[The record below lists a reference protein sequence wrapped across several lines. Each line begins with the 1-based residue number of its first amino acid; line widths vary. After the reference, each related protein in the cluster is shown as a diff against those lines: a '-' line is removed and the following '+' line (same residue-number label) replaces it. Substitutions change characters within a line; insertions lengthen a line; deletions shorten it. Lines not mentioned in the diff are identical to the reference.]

1 MSALFYKHYD
11 PRDNGDQ
18 ILKQYKLATLS
29 LMLARVVYTINWF
42 NIASIFY
49 LIASDFREDIAMLG
63 IISASFLLGVGLFQV
78 PAGIMAAKFG
88 PRKIAIY
95 GIMIASSA
103 ALVTGLAS
111 DTTQIIVL
119 RFIIGIG
126 MACFFGPSVILVSK
140 YLGKESEGLGIGLLN
155 SAHALGGIVGLFGW
169 VVLAEFVGWRAT
181 LILSGGLGIST
192 AIMLGSTLLR
202 DVDEIKKEFKLK
214 LSHVLDT
221 LFNKSL
227 IILGLTL
234 LGFQAGSSMIL
245 TFSVFYFVDNLK
257 IKPIDAGLIGSLSLV
272 VGLLSS
278 PFFGRLYDKIGNA
291 RKLLFISGI
300 LSASS
305 LIGFATDSLYV
316 IIVSIIVSGFF
327 LSAGF
332 VIVYAKAKEI
342 NKALPQYQTLA
353 VGFVNGVSLF
363 GVFWVPVLF
372 SSIVST
378 LGYEIAWLL
387 GCLVVILLILPVVRL
402 K

>member
-1 MSALFYKHYD
+1 VLFYKEYD
-11 PRDNGDQ
+11 LRDNSDQ
-18 ILKQYKLATLS
+18 KLKQYKLATLS

-49 LIASDFREDIAMLG
+49 LIATDFREDIAMLG
-63 IISASFLLGVGLFQV
+63 IISASFLLGVGLFQA
-78 PAGIMAAKFG
+78 PAGIIAAKYG

-103 ALVTGLAS
+103 ALLTGLVS
-111 DTTQIIVL
+111 DTMQIIVL

-126 MACFFGPSVILVSK
+126 MACFFGPSVILVSR

-155 SAHALGGIVGLFGW
+155 SSHALGGIVGLFGW

-192 AIMLGSTLLR
+192 AIMLSSTLLR
-202 DVDEIKKEFKLK
+202 DVDEITKEFKLK
-214 LSHVLDT
+214 VSHVFDT
-221 LFNKSL
+221 LFNRSL

-257 IKPIDAGLIGSLSLV
+257 INPIEAGLIGSLSLV

-278 PFFGRLYDKIGNA
+278 PFFGKLYDKIGNA

-300 LSASS
+300 ISASS
-305 LIGFATDSLYV
+305 LVGFATNSLYV
-316 IIVSIIVSGFF
+316 IIVSIIVAGFF

-332 VIVYAKAKEI
+332 VVVYAKAKEI
-342 NKALPQYQTLA
+342 NKALPRYQTLA
-353 VGFVNGVSLF
+353 VAFVNGVSLF

-372 SSIVST
+372 SSIVSR

-387 GCLVVILLILPVVRL
+387 SCFVVILLILPVIRL

>member
-1 MSALFYKHYD
+1 
-11 PRDNGDQ
+11 
-18 ILKQYKLATLS
+18 LKQYKLATLS
-29 LMLARVVYTINWF
+29 LLLARVVYTINWF

-95 GIMIASSA
+95 GIMISSSA

-192 AIMLGSTLLR
+192 AIMLSSTLLR

-214 LSHVLDT
+214 VSHVFDT
-221 LFNKSL
+221 LFNRSL

-245 TFSVFYFVDNLK
+245 TFSIFYFVDNLK
-257 IKPIDAGLIGSLSLV
+257 INPIDAGLIGSLSLV

-305 LIGFATDSLYV
+305 LVGFATNSIYV
-316 IIVSIIVSGFF
+316 IIVSIIVTGFF

-372 SSIVST
+372 SSIVSE
-378 LGYEIAWLL
+378 LGYQIAWLL

>member
-1 MSALFYKHYD
+1 MLFYKHHD
-11 PRDNGDQ
+11 LRDNSDH

-214 LSHVLDT
+214 LSHVFDT

-257 IKPIDAGLIGSLSLV
+257 INPIDAGLIGSLSLV

-372 SSIVST
+372 SSIVSR
-378 LGYEIAWLL
+378 LGYEIAWML

>member
-1 MSALFYKHYD
+1 MKPYK
-11 PRDNGDQ
+11 
-18 ILKQYKLATLS
+18 IATLS

-49 LIASDFREDIAMLG
+49 LVASDFKEDIAMLG
-63 IISASFLLGVGLFQV
+63 IISASFLIGVGLFQV
-78 PAGIMAAKFG
+78 PAGIIAAKYG

-111 DTTQIIVL
+111 NTSQMTLL
-119 RFIIGIG
+119 RFIIGLG

-155 SAHALGGIVGLFGW
+155 SAHALGGIIGLFGW
-169 VVLAEFVGWRAT
+169 VILAEHFGWRST

-192 AIMLGSTLLR
+192 AIILGSTLLR
-202 DVDEIKKEFKLK
+202 DADEIRNEFKIK
-214 LSHVLDT
+214 VSHVFST

-227 IILGLTL
+227 IVLGITL

-245 TFSVFYFVDNLK
+245 TFSVLYFVDHLK
-257 IKPIDAGLIGSLSLV
+257 INPIDAGLIGSLSLIV
-272 VGLLSS
+272 ALVSS
-278 PFFGRLYDKIGNA
+278 PFFGKLYDKIGNA
-291 RKLLFISGI
+291 RNLLLISGI
-300 LSASS
+300 ISASS
-305 LIGFATDSLYV
+305 LVGFATDSLYV
-316 IIVSIIVSGFF
+316 ITASILITGFF

-342 NKALPQYQTLA
+342 NKAQPQYQTLA
-353 VGFVNGVSLF
+353 VSFVNGVSLF

-372 SSIVST
+372 SSIVSS
-378 LGYEIAWLL
+378 LGYEMAWLL
-387 GCLVVILLILPVVRL
+387 GALVIILLILPVVRL

>member
-1 MSALFYKHYD
+1 MLFYKQYD
-11 PRDNGDQ
+11 LRDNSDH

-29 LMLARVVYTINWF
+29 LLLARVVYTINWF

-78 PAGIMAAKFG
+78 PAGIIAAKFG

-95 GIMIASSA
+95 GIIIASSA

-126 MACFFGPSVILVSK
+126 MACFFGPSVILVSR

-192 AIMLGSTLLR
+192 AIMLSSTLLR
-202 DVDEIKKEFKLK
+202 DVEEITKEFKLK
-214 LSHVLDT
+214 VSHVFDT
-221 LFNKSL
+221 IFNRSL

-257 IKPIDAGLIGSLSLV
+257 INPIVAGLIGSLSLV
-272 VGLLSS
+272 VGLVSS
-278 PFFGRLYDKIGNA
+278 PFFGKLYDKIGNA

-300 LSASS
+300 ISASS
-305 LIGFATDSLYV
+305 LVGFATDSLYV
-316 IIVSIIVSGFF
+316 IIVSIIVAGFF

-363 GVFWVPVLF
+363 GVLWVPVLF
-372 SSIVST
+372 SSIVSR

-387 GCLVVILLILPVVRL
+387 GCLVVILLILPVIRL

>member
-1 MSALFYKHYD
+1 MLFYKEYD
-11 PRDNGDQ
+11 LRDNSDH

-29 LMLARVVYTINWF
+29 LMLARLVYTINWF

-95 GIMIASSA
+95 GIIIASSA

-126 MACFFGPSVILVSK
+126 MACFFGPSVILVSE

-214 LSHVLDT
+214 VSHVFDT
-221 LFNKSL
+221 LFNRSL

-257 IKPIDAGLIGSLSLV
+257 INPIDAGLIGSLSLV

-305 LIGFATDSLYV
+305 LVGFATDSLYV
-316 IIVSIIVSGFF
+316 IIVSIIVAGFF

-372 SSIVST
+372 SSIVSG

>member
-1 MSALFYKHYD
+1 MLFYKQYD
-11 PRDNGDQ
+11 LRDNSDQ

-49 LIASDFREDIAMLG
+49 LIASDFREDIAILG

-78 PAGIMAAKFG
+78 PAGIMAAKYG

-126 MACFFGPSVILVSK
+126 MACFFGPSVILVSR

-192 AIMLGSTLLR
+192 AIMLSSTLLR
-202 DVDEIKKEFKLK
+202 DVDQITKEFKLK
-214 LSHVLDT
+214 VSHVFDT
-221 LFNKSL
+221 LFNRSL

-257 IKPIDAGLIGSLSLV
+257 INPIQAGLIGSLSLV

-278 PFFGRLYDKIGNA
+278 PFFGKLYDKIGNA

-300 LSASS
+300 ISASS
-305 LIGFATDSLYV
+305 LVGFATDSLYV
-316 IIVSIIVSGFF
+316 IIFSVIVAGFF

-372 SSIVST
+372 SSIVSR

>member
-1 MSALFYKHYD
+1 MKPYK
-11 PRDNGDQ
+11 
-18 ILKQYKLATLS
+18 IATLS

-49 LIASDFREDIAMLG
+49 LVASDFKEDIAMLG
-63 IISASFLLGVGLFQV
+63 IISASFLIGVGLFQV
-78 PAGIMAAKFG
+78 PAGIIAAKYG

-111 DTTQIIVL
+111 NTSQITLL
-119 RFIIGIG
+119 RFISGLG

-155 SAHALGGIVGLFGW
+155 SAHALGGIIGLFGW
-169 VVLAEFVGWRAT
+169 VILAEQFGWRST

-192 AIMLGSTLLR
+192 AIILGSTLLR
-202 DVDEIKKEFKLK
+202 DADEIRNEFKIK
-214 LSHVLDT
+214 VSHVFST

-227 IILGLTL
+227 IVLGITL

-245 TFSVFYFVDNLK
+245 TFSVFYFVDHLK
-257 IKPIDAGLIGSLSLV
+257 INPIDAGLIGSLSLIV
-272 VGLLSS
+272 ALVSS
-278 PFFGRLYDKIGNA
+278 PFFGKLYDKIGNA
-291 RKLLFISGI
+291 RNLLLISGI
-300 LSASS
+300 ISASS
-305 LIGFATDSLYV
+305 LVGFATDSLYV
-316 IIVSIIVSGFF
+316 ITASILITGFF

-342 NKALPQYQTLA
+342 NKAQPQYQTLA
-353 VGFVNGVSLF
+353 VSFVNGVSLF

-372 SSIVST
+372 SSIVSG
-378 LGYEIAWLL
+378 LGYEMAWLL
-387 GCLVVILLILPVVRL
+387 GALVIILLILPVVRL

>member
-1 MSALFYKHYD
+1 M
-11 PRDNGDQ
+11 
-18 ILKQYKLATLS
+18 KQYKLATLS

-78 PAGIMAAKFG
+78 PAGIMAARFG

-103 ALVTGLAS
+103 ALVTGFAS
-111 DTTQIIVL
+111 DTAQIIVL

-214 LSHVLDT
+214 VSHVFDT
-221 LFNKSL
+221 LFNRSL

-234 LGFQAGSSMIL
+234 LGFQAGSSMVL

-257 IKPIDAGLIGSLSLV
+257 INPIDAGLIGSLSLV

-291 RKLLFISGI
+291 RNLLFISGI

-305 LIGFATDSLYV
+305 LVGFATDSLYV
-316 IIVSIIVSGFF
+316 IIVSIIVTGFF

-353 VGFVNGVSLF
+353 VSFVNGVSLF

-372 SSIVST
+372 SSIVSE

>member
-1 MSALFYKHYD
+1 MLFYKESD
-11 PRDNGDQ
+11 LRDNSDH

-155 SAHALGGIVGLFGW
+155 SAHALGGIIGLFGW
-169 VVLAEFVGWRAT
+169 VALAEFVGWRAT
-181 LILSGGLGIST
+181 LIFSGGLGIST
-192 AIMLGSTLLR
+192 AIMLVSTLLR

-214 LSHVLDT
+214 VSHVFDT
-221 LFNKSL
+221 LFNRSL

-257 IKPIDAGLIGSLSLV
+257 INPIDAGLIGSLSLV

-305 LIGFATDSLYV
+305 LVGFATDSLYV
-316 IIVSIIVSGFF
+316 IIVSIIVTGFF

-353 VGFVNGVSLF
+353 VSFVNGVSLF

-372 SSIVST
+372 SSVVSG